1 MLQAHFAK
9 TLGILLA
16 ALAPAYTGAQS
27 GDGRSVPP
35 GVYAPPRPASRQ
47 LVGFGTLR
55 NDDGRHDRPSME
67 DRGRL
72 DGRAHF
78 RTSRSGFGSPFL
90 FGSTVIERAPAPV
103 PIVVPYAVPYYYP
116 VRVPVRARP
125 TEPPAP
131 ATPYNPAN
139 SKTLIV
145 GAGVDGGGGVMRIE
159 RLGDDT
165 LRVTWR
171 GTLRPIR
178 EAWAF
183 LTDSLRQPLRR
194 LPVTLA
200 TPSALFTIG
209 GLERQIAYTGLT
221 VVYADGATTTTLVPY
236 RAR

>member
-1 MLQAHFAK
+1 
-9 TLGILLA
+9 
-16 ALAPAYTGAQS
+16 
-27 GDGRSVPP
+27 
-35 GVYAPPRPASRQ
+35 
-47 LVGFGTLR
+47 
-55 NDDGRHDRPSME
+55 ME

-72 DGRAHF
+72 DSRAHF
-78 RTSRSGFGSPFL
+78 RGFRSGFGSSFL
-90 FGSTVIERAPAPV
+90 FGSTVIERVPAAV
-103 PIVVPYAVPYYYP
+103 PTVVPYAVPYYYP
-116 VRVPVRARP
+116 VRVPVRTRP
-125 TEPPAP
+125 SEPTAP

-139 SKTLIV
+139 SKTLII

-159 RLGDDT
+159 RLGSDT
-165 LRVTWR
+165 LRLTWR

-183 LTDSLRQPLRR
+183 LADSLRQPLRR

-236 RAR
+236 RAK